1 MNLAGILFALSAAFL
16 WGILPVYLR
25 VAADY
30 VPIVTIVWFRYT
42 FAFFGLLAFQSLK
55 AKNGTKMLAP
65 SKGGILCGVFLVL
78 SSIFYAK
85 GAVIGG
91 PTTAELLI
99 KISQPMTIA
108 ASFILFKERFTK
120 LQTLG
125 MLIAIIGFYLFYTGK
140 GEVLADL
147 QNVNASVLVILVSAA
162 CWCIFAII
170 QKRLSFTHSSG
181 SINLLIYATGGI
193 MLLPFVTWSNLSGLS
208 TYVWILL
215 IGTGLN
221 TLLGYGAY
229 GEAASRI
236 NLSQTTMIITLS
248 PIFTLITMKLLSHF
262 SITEVKEEHIG
273 LLSLVGVFSVIIG
286 VMMVVIKFTPKART
300 VLESEDISPEGPH

>member
-1 MNLAGILFALSAAFL
+1 M
-16 WGILPVYLR
+16 WGVLPVYLR
-25 VAADY
+25 IVAEY
-30 VPIVTIVWFRYT
+30 VPIITIVWFRYT
-42 FAFFGLLAFQSLK
+42 FAFFGLLTFQT
-55 AKNGTKMLAP
+55 ARTKNKSTILTP
-65 SKGGILCGVFLVL
+65 TLGGILCGVFLTL
-78 SSIFYAK
+78 SSIFYTQ

-120 LQTLG
+120 LQSIG
-125 MLIAIIGFYLFYTGK
+125 IIIAITGFYLFYSGK
-140 GEVLADL
+140 SEVIADFE
-147 QNVNASVLVILVSAA
+147 NVNAAFLVILVSAA

-170 QKRLSFTHSSG
+170 QKKLSFTHSSG

-193 MLLPFVTWSNLSGLS
+193 MLLPFVTWSSFSNLSL
-208 TYVWILL
+208 YVWILL

-229 GEAASRI
+229 GEAAARI

-248 PIFTLITMKLLSHF
+248 PIFTLLTMKLLSYF

-273 LLSLVGVFSVIIG
+273 LLSLVGVFTVIIG
-286 VMMVVIKFTPKART
+286 VMMVVIKTSQKPKT